1 MEPESR
7 RAGEPGR
14 GQKPWQTISFVGA
27 GLRPRP
33 GSCWHGWRDSVRDRR
48 LGYPSSPGRDGY
60 SSPQRVDDGGAE
72 TEAGGRGGP
81 PLRRFGDWCFRRGV
95 GFAAGLLMLLTMALS
110 GQGKPALL
118 WPLAIR
124 EGITSSFGEYR
135 RTHFHGGVDMRT
147 HQEEG
152 WPCFAPADGRITRL
166 RREPGGYGRVLY
178 LDLDDGRTIVYGHV
192 CRFENARLH
201 LDDALYRACERA
213 GTSFPGDVT
222 LVPPVHV
229 KAGDTVCYSGELGIG
244 TPHLHL
250 EVRRGDEQ
258 LDPFIEGLPL
268 PEGVGTPRIAGITF
282 EPQDASGTVDGGF
295 APVFVQ
301 AVKKAEGYQLAR
313 TVSVGGAVDLF
324 LSAGDHLGVPGNTTG
339 VPVIEASLDG
349 EVFSKMDLKR
359 VSLAR
364 FKDSP
369 ALFAPDYDRPATN
382 TYRLRKLPWITV
394 ADLTGDGLP
403 PGLAPGPHA
412 LEVTASNRA
421 GHQAVLRG
429 TLARETGA
437 VDGRLALP
445 GTGYRLLGHEI
456 TPAGLL
462 LTLSRTSREGVTPV
476 SVGGQPVRTIRVA
489 VNGRSADGKVTALIP
504 KEELPHEGVPVMV
517 GGVSSDFFA
526 ASGPGRISAGSVR
539 LNLPEGSVGTAAS
552 ATAASG
558 MPPGS
563 AARLAVGPYCLQAR
577 ATVEFP
583 GVAPRPGMG
592 VYAGGTLFL
601 DRWSG
606 KAVGFRADGLYD
618 LRLDRT
624 PPQIGKP
631 FLASIPHID
640 APEVRF
646 VLGDS
651 GSGPSVRSLSVKLD
665 GRTAFFDY
673 DLATRTVRVD
683 LSRFSPGK
691 HTLAA
696 SVSDFLGNTTA
707 LPPTGFVTK

>member
-1 MEPESR
+1 MFPNSEFRIPNFKLR
-7 RAGEPGR
+7 L
-14 GQKPWQTISFVGA
+14 F
-27 GLRPRP
+27 GLAMITL
-33 GSCWHGWRDSVRDRR
+33 GSVAAT
-48 LGYPSSPGRDGY
+48 P
-60 SSPQRVDDGGAE
+60 
-72 TEAGGRGGP
+72 GGP
-81 PLRRFGDWCFRRGV
+81 TP
-95 GFAAGLLMLLTMALS
+95 
-110 GQGKPALL
+110 LL
-118 WPLAIR
+118 WPLGVR

-152 WPCFAPADGRITRL
+152 WACFAPADGRVTRL

-192 CRFENARLH
+192 CRFENAKLH

-213 GTSFPGDVT
+213 GTSFPGDIT
-222 LVPPVHV
+222 LDPPVRV

-244 TPHLHL
+244 TPHLHF

-268 PEGVGTPRIAGITF
+268 PDGVGTPRIAGITF
-282 EPQDASGTVDGGF
+282 EPQDASGTVDGEF
-295 APVFVQ
+295 SPAFVP
-301 AVKKAEGYQLAR
+301 AVRKAEGYQLAR

-339 VPVIEASLDG
+339 VPVIAASLDG
-349 EVFSKMDLKR
+349 AVFSRMDLKR
-359 VSLAR
+359 ISLAR
-364 FKDSP
+364 FKDST
-369 ALFAPDYDRPATN
+369 ALFAPDYDRPGTN

-394 ADLTGDGLP
+394 ADLAGDGLP
-403 PGLAPGPHA
+403 LNLGPGPHA

-421 GHQAVLRG
+421 GHEAVLRG
-429 TLARETGA
+429 TLLRESGA
-437 VDGRLALP
+437 VDKPLALP
-445 GTGYRLLGHEI
+445 GSGYKILGHEI
-456 TPAGLL
+456 TPAGLV

-476 SVGGQPVRTIRVA
+476 SVGGRPVQELRVA
-489 VNGRSADGKVTALIP
+489 VNGKAANGKVTALIP
-504 KEELPHEGVPVMV
+504 REALPHEGAPVVV
-517 GGVSSDFFA
+517 GGIASAFLA
-526 ASGPGRISAGSVR
+526 ASGPGHIAVGSVR
-539 LNLPEGSVGTAAS
+539 LNLPAGSVGTAAP

-558 MPPGS
+558 LPPGS

-583 GVAPRPGMG
+583 GVAPRAGMG
-592 VYAGGTLFL
+592 AYAGGALFL

-631 FLASIPHID
+631 FLARIPHID
-640 APEVRF
+640 APELRF
-646 VLGDS
+646 VLSDA
-651 GSGPSVRSLSVKLD
+651 GSSPSVQSLSVKID
-665 GRTAFFDY
+665 GKAAFFDY

-691 HTLAA
+691 HTLTA

-707 LPPTGFVTK
+707 LPPTGFVVK